1 VERLVD
7 QAHVAVVAGFGR
19 IGSGGAQRV
28 AVCARAEVPALA
40 ADHRRAHRPVRVDG
54 GRGVDEFAR
63 HRDGER
69 VAALRR
75 EQRDDGDAAA
85 DLQTDFSHAE
95 HPTTR

>member
-1 VERLVD
+1 MRGGEG
-7 QAHVAVVAGFGR
+7 VAMR
-19 IGSGGAQRV
+19 
-28 AVCARAEVPALA
+28 ARAEVPALA
-40 ADHRRAHRPVRVDG
+40 ADHRRAHRPVRIDG

-75 EQRDDGDAAA
+75 EQRDDGDAVA
-85 DLQTDFSHAE
+85 DSQTDFSHAE